1 MRVHLR
7 ARSKTVASEWNTWR
21 RGEKKVNVPLTN
33 NWMLIYHRYARMNR
47 LSQGVRLTFL
57 ILFYCELR
65 AFRSSNRIKVLH
77 RIQEMH
83 SITCSCMLLRM
94 IHHMFHVRVI
104 VDTLTEPLY
113 FWPICAELSVNYL
126 HFYGKSERVNIL
138 AEKRWGLIP
147 REATPAAYLNAI
159 VVCPSDCDDG
169 KKTKTTTHKRLLRIS
184 TQRSST
190 WEQFDSCC
198 TDVSRVRSRA
208 VSKRVPCYCE

>member
-1 MRVHLR
+1 
-7 ARSKTVASEWNTWR
+7 
-21 RGEKKVNVPLTN
+21 
-33 NWMLIYHRYARMNR
+33 MNR

-57 ILFYCELR
+57 NFILLWAESLSQFEQNQSSAQDTRNALDNLQLHAPAHDPSHVPCACYCWHTYR
-65 AFRSSNRIKVLH
+65 APIF
-77 RIQEMH
+77 
-83 SITCSCMLLRM
+83 
-94 IHHMFHVRVI
+94 
-104 VDTLTEPLY
+104 LTYL
-113 FWPICAELSVNYL
+113 CELSVNYL

-169 KKTKTTTHKRLLRIS
+169 KKTKTTTTTHKRLLRIS